1 LLAAAGRQL
10 DAVAGVDP
18 PLDALAERLRGLAI
32 EADDVAVELHRYLDG
47 AEGEPDRLEQV
58 EQRLEAFARLERKHG
73 GTIAAVLAHAE
84 QCRARRDELRG
95 AEAALAETTAALTA
109 AREQLSAIAG
119 ELHDARAAAAPA
131 LAEAVRARLA
141 ELAMPDARFEV
152 EIAPREEPGPTGGDA
167 VELLIAANPGVPAG
181 PLREVASGGELSRV
195 MLALLGV
202 ANADVESA
210 ARLLVFD
217 EVDAGIGGHT
227 ANAVGAQLH
236 ALAADRQV
244 LCITHLPQVAAH
256 ADRHF
261 RIAKDGSGGTATT
274 TVTALRRDALV
285 AELVRMLGADEAD
298 RAARRHAR
306 ELLKAA

>member
-1 LLAAAGRQL
+1 
-10 DAVAGVDP
+10 V
-18 PLDALAERLRGLAI
+18 
-32 EADDVAVELHRYLDG
+32 
-47 AEGEPDRLEQV
+47 
-58 EQRLEAFARLERKHG
+58 
-73 GTIAAVLAHAE
+73 
-84 QCRARRDELRG
+84 
-95 AEAALAETTAALTA
+95 
-109 AREQLSAIAG
+109 RE
-119 ELHDARAAAAPA
+119 
-131 LAEAVRARLA
+131 RLA
-141 ELAMPDARFEV
+141 ELAMPDARFDV
-152 EIAPREEPGPTGGDA
+152 EISPREEPGPTGADH

-195 MLALLGV
+195 MLALLGI
-202 ANADVESA
+202 ANADVEAA

-236 ALAADRQV
+236 ALASDRQV

-261 RIAKDGSGGTATT
+261 RIAKDGGGETATT
-274 TVTALRRDALV
+274 TVSELRRDAVV
-285 AELVRMLGADEAD
+285 AELVRMLGAEETD